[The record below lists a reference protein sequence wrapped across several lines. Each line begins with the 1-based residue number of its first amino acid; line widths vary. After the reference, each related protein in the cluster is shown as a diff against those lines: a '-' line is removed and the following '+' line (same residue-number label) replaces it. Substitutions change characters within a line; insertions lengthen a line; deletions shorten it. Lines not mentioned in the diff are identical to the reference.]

1 MGWAAVRRW
10 PLLAALILLLGG
22 CAGGSSAV
30 FQGARSPACEYHG
43 QPGPM
48 IILEA
53 QAVPSATLL
62 PCVRLLPAGWSVSD
76 VFIHN
81 GRARFTLDSD
91 RVGRQAVTVVLERY
105 CRIPAVRRVP
115 SDEPETRRFEEIG
128 PVRPGVGFT
137 GTRFYLFQGGCVTYQ
152 FQFRSEDRAEPL
164 GQVTLAVSFV
174 TRDAVRTHVQQET
187 GGRAK
192 LDLPA
197 EAGSQ

>member
-1 MGWAAVRRW
+1 VRRW
-10 PLLAALILLLGG
+10 PLLAILILLVGG
-22 CAGGSSAV
+22 CAGGSSGV
-30 FQGARSPACEYHG
+30 FQGARSPTCEYNG

-62 PCVRLLPAGWSVSD
+62 PCVKLLPAGWSVSD

-91 RVGRQAVTVVLERY
+91 RVGAQAVTVVLERY
-105 CRIPAVRRVP
+105 CRIPSVHRVP
-115 SDEPETRRFEEIG
+115 SDEPETRRYEEIG

-152 FQFRSEDRAEPL
+152 FQFRSEERAEPI
-164 GQVTLAVSFV
+164 GEVTLAVSFV
-174 TRDAVRTHVQQET
+174 TRDAVRTHVQQDT

-192 LDLPA
+192 LDPP
-197 EAGSQ
+197 S

>member
-1 MGWAAVRRW
+1 MRRW
-10 PLLAALILLLGG
+10 PLLAILILLVGG
-22 CAGGSSAV
+22 CAGGSSGV
-30 FQGARSPACEYHG
+30 FQGARSPTCEYNG

-62 PCVRLLPAGWSVSD
+62 PCVKLLPAGWSVSD

-91 RVGRQAVTVVLERY
+91 RVGAQAVTVVLERY
-105 CRIPAVRRVP
+105 CRIPSVHRVP
-115 SDEPETRRFEEIG
+115 SDEPETRRYEEIG

-152 FQFRSEDRAEPL
+152 FQFRSEERAEPI
-164 GQVTLAVSFV
+164 GEVTLAVSFV
-174 TRDAVRTHVQQET
+174 TRDAVRTHVQQDT

-192 LDLPA
+192 LDPP
-197 EAGSQ
+197 S